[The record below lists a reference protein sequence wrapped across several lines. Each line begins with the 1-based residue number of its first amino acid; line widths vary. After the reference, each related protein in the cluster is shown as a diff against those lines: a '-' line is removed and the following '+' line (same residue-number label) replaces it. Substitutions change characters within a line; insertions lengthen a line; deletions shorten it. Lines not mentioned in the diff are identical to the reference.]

1 MNAVSLLAKWALLG
15 LVWGYAITLRPL
27 LGGQCRFL
35 PSCSEYARQAVLAHG
50 PWRGG
55 WLAVKRLARCQPWGG
70 CGIDP
75 VPARAAEQA
84 GASRG
89 AADGPAR

>member
-1 MNAVSLLAKWALLG
+1 MKVLSRLASWAMLG
-15 LVWGYAITLRPL
+15 LIWAYALTLRPL

-35 PSCSEYARQAVLAHG
+35 PSCSEYARQAVVAHG

-55 WLAVKRLARCQPWGG
+55 WLAVRRLARCQPWGG

-75 VPARAAEQA
+75 VPDRAGSDGRATP
-84 GASRG
+84 GATK
-89 AADGPAR
+89 